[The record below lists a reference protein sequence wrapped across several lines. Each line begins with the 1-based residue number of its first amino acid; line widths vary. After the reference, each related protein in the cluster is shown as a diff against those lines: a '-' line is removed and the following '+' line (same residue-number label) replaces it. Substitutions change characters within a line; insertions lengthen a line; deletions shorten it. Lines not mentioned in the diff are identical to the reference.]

1 MEMEIP
7 LTAHW
12 EKVLILSLL
21 KKASVFILL
30 ILKHDPFTTPDGMF
44 IYLLLENLDIL

>member
-21 KKASVFILL
+21 EKASANIQHNNNEIYNVEGSSRIL
-30 ILKHDPFTTPDGMF
+30 TTT
-44 IYLLLENLDIL
+44 ENDYKN

>member
-21 KKASVFILL
+21 KKASA
-30 ILKHDPFTTPDGMF
+30 K
-44 IYLLLENLDIL
+44 YSE